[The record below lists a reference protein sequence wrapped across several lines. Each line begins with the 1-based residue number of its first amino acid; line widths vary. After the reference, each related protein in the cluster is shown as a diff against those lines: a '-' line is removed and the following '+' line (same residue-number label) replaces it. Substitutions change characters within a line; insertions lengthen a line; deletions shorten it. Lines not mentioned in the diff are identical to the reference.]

1 MPFIIPSFSTTP
13 SKITSVADNIH
24 TQFHRF
30 VSPAEKESLL
40 GQKGIVLWMYGL
52 SGSGKSTIAAAVE
65 RKLHDQGRFV
75 VILDGDNFRHGLNS
89 DLGFSDEDRE
99 ENVRR
104 VSEVAKMF
112 ASQGI
117 IVLVSVITPK
127 QALRDQAR
135 QIIGDAFKEIFIK
148 ASYETCAQR
157 DPKGLYAK
165 VAAGEIKQFTG
176 KDSGFEEPETPE
188 LLIDTERT
196 EVEVA
201 TSQVVDLLAR
211 GSAS

>member
-1 MPFIIPSFSTTP
+1 MSQE
-13 SKITSVADNIH
+13 NIH

-30 VSPAEKESLL
+30 VSPSEKESLL
-40 GQKGIVLWMYGL
+40 DQKGIVFWMYGL
-52 SGSGKSTIAAAVE
+52 SGSGKSTIAAALE
-65 RKLHDQGRFV
+65 RSLHEDGRFV

-89 DLGFSDEDRE
+89 DLGFSDEDRQ

-104 VSEVAKMF
+104 VAEVAKMF

-127 QALRDQAR
+127 RELRAQAR
-135 QIIGDAFKEIFIK
+135 AILGDLFHEVFIK
-148 ASYETCAQR
+148 ASYETCSKR

-176 KDSGFEEPETPE
+176 KDSGFEEPDAAE
-188 LLIDTERT
+188 LIIDTEST
-196 EVEVA
+196 EPPEAAVQIRA
-201 TSQVVDLLAR
+201 LLKK
-211 GSAS
+211 

>member
-1 MPFIIPSFSTTP
+1 M
-13 SKITSVADNIH
+13 ADNIH

-30 VSPAEKESLL
+30 VSQQEKEELL

-65 RKLHDQGRFV
+65 RQLHDQGRFV

-89 DLGFSDEDRE
+89 DLGFSDEDRK

-104 VSEVAKMF
+104 VAEVAKMF
-112 ASQGI
+112 AAQGVI
-117 IVLVSVITPK
+117 TIVSVITPK
-127 QALRDQAR
+127 RALRDQAR
-135 QIIGDAFKEIFIK
+135 EIIGSAFKEIYIK

-176 KDSGFEEPETPE
+176 KDSGFEEPGSPDLLVDTEISEIDVAAGGILE
-188 LLIDTERT
+188 LL
-196 EVEVA
+196 
-201 TSQVVDLLAR
+201 
-211 GSAS
+211 

>member
-1 MPFIIPSFSTTP
+1 
-13 SKITSVADNIH
+13 
-24 TQFHRF
+24 
-30 VSPAEKESLL
+30 
-40 GQKGIVLWMYGL
+40 MYGL

-65 RKLHDQGRFV
+65 RQLHDQGRFV

-89 DLGFSDEDRE
+89 DLGFSDEDRK

-117 IVLVSVITPK
+117 IVIVSVITPK
-127 QALRDQAR
+127 QALRNQAR
-135 QIIGDAFKEIFIK
+135 EVVGDTFKEIFIK
-148 ASYETCAQR
+148 ASYETCAKR

-176 KDSGFEEPETPE
+176 KDSRFEEPQNPD
-188 LLIDTERT
+188 LLVDTETT
-196 EVEVA
+196 EIGDA
-201 TSQVVDLLAR
+201 AKRITDLL
-211 GSAS
+211 

>member
-1 MPFIIPSFSTTP
+1 M
-13 SKITSVADNIH
+13 AENIH

-30 VSPAEKESLL
+30 VSPDEKEALL
-40 GQKGIVLWMYGL
+40 GQKGCVLWMYGL

-117 IVLVSVITPK
+117 IVIVSVITPK

-135 QIIGDAFKEIFIK
+135 EIVGSTFKDIFIK

-176 KDSGFEEPETPE
+176 KDSGFEEPLNPD
-188 LLIDTERT
+188 LLIDTET
-196 EVEVA
+196 IKIEDAA
-201 TSQVVDLLAR
+201 TQISSLF
-211 GSAS
+211 

>member
-1 MPFIIPSFSTTP
+1 M
-13 SKITSVADNIH
+13 AENIH

-30 VSPAEKESLL
+30 VSSDEKEALL
-40 GQKGIVLWMYGL
+40 GQKGCVLWMYGL

-117 IVLVSVITPK
+117 IVIVSVITPK

-135 QIIGDAFKEIFIK
+135 EIVGSTFKDIFIK

-176 KDSGFEEPETPE
+176 KDSGFEEPLNPD
-188 LLIDTERT
+188 LLIDTET
-196 EVEVA
+196 IKIEDAA
-201 TSQVVDLLAR
+201 TQI
-211 GSAS
+211 GSLF

>member
-1 MPFIIPSFSTTP
+1 M
-13 SKITSVADNIH
+13 ADNIH

-30 VSPAEKESLL
+30 VSPEEKAKLL
-40 GQKGIVLWMYGL
+40 GQSGTVLWMYGI
-52 SGSGKSTIAAAVE
+52 SGSGKSTIAAALE
-65 RKLHDQGRFV
+65 RKLHEQGRFV

-89 DLGFSDEDRE
+89 DLGFSDDDRR

-112 ASQGI
+112 AAQGVI
-117 IVLVSVITPK
+117 TIVSVITPK
-127 QALRDQAR
+127 RALRDQAR
-135 QIIGDAFKEIFIK
+135 EIIGDFFHEIFIK

-176 KDSGFEEPETPE
+176 KDSGFEEPENPDLT
-188 LLIDTERT
+188 IDTER
-196 EVEVA
+196 A
-201 TSQVVDLLAR
+201 SPDAA
-211 GSAS
+211 SAQIMSEFLTL